1 MEKIMEIFDSYI
13 TSSKII
19 YRGLHDAV
27 TPENSIAAINKAIE
41 KGYAL
46 ELDLRMLTDGTIVV
60 FHDERLGRMT
70 KTDGFLSNCS
80 YDDIKNLTL
89 LKSKEH
95 IPTLAEV
102 IKVID
107 GRVPVIFDIRNIDMI
122 GVEKNVWKI
131 LKPYKGEYAI
141 QSVNPY
147 TLEWFKCNAP
157 AVKRGQLASFF
168 KGEKGKE
175 LSWINRF
182 KLKRLMLCNRISEP
196 NFISYDADNL
206 PNRFVKK
213 FSHLPILAWKVSN
226 AETLDRVKSC
236 STNIVYDG
244 IDPETINII

>member
-1 MEKIMEIFDSYI
+1 MDIFDSYI
-13 TSSKII
+13 ANGTII
-19 YRGLHDAV
+19 YRGLHDNIS
-27 TPENSIAAINKAIE
+27 PENSIGAIKKAIA

-80 YDDIKNLTL
+80 YDDIKGLTL
-89 LKSKEH
+89 LKSDEH

-102 IKVID
+102 LKVID
-107 GRVPVIFDIRNIDMI
+107 GQVPVIFDIKNIDMI
-122 GVEKNVWKI
+122 GVEKNVWKA

-168 KGEKGKE
+168 KGEKGKD
-175 LSWINRF
+175 LSFRNKFR
-182 KLKRLMLCNRISEP
+182 LKRLMLCAKVSEP

-213 FSHLPILAWKVSN
+213 FAHLPILAWKVSD
-226 AETLDRVKSC
+226 AETLDRVKGCTS
-236 STNIVYDG
+236 NIIYDG
-244 IDPETINII
+244 IDPETINIAK